1 MTPLI
6 CVVGSINEDTTLRV
20 PALPAGGETVMATS
34 RTRSPG
40 GKGANQAAAAAALG
54 ARVAFVGAVGD
65 DDAGREALKSLDS
78 RGIDVSGVMMSEE
91 PATGAALLLIADD
104 GENLIVVDA
113 GANAGLR
120 DTNVE
125 AAVAGLDPAVL
136 LGQLE
141 IPVSCLAA
149 ASRASGTT
157 HRPMFILNPAPMPD
171 DPSGLSAVIGL
182 LPLVDILVPNRG
194 ELGRLAGRP
203 TPGTLAEVRE
213 CVEALDFHG
222 AVVVT
227 LGSEGVLVRDRGEYT
242 SVPAVPVDAI
252 DTSGAGDVFC
262 GVLAY
267 RLAEGD
273 SLAVAV
279 VLANQAAA
287 LSTTMSGAQVPA
299 DFRG

>member
-6 CVVGSINEDTTLRV
+6 CIVGSINEDTTLRV
-20 PALPAGGETVMATS
+20 PALPVGGETVMATG

-54 ARVAFVGAVGD
+54 ARVAFVGAVGG
-65 DDAGREALKSLDS
+65 DDAGRAALKSLDS
-78 RGIDVSGVMMSEE
+78 RGIDVSRVAVADES
-91 PATGAALLLIADD
+91 ATGAAILLIGDD

-120 DTNVE
+120 DADVE
-125 AAVAGLDPAVL
+125 AAFVGLAPAVT

-141 IPVSCLAA
+141 VPVSCLVA
-149 ASRASGTT
+149 ASRASGSA
-157 HRPMFILNPAPMPD
+157 RGGLFLLNPAPMPD
-171 DPSGLSAVIGL
+171 DPEGLARLAGL
-182 LPLVDILVPNRG
+182 LPMVDILVPNRG

-203 TPGTLAEVRE
+203 TPSTPAEVQD
-213 CVEALDFHG
+213 CVEALDFAG
-222 AVVVT
+222 ALVVT
-227 LGSEGVLVRDRGEYT
+227 LGSEGVLIRDQGEYS

-273 SLAVAV
+273 SLAAGVRR
-279 VLANQAAA
+279 ANEAAA
-287 LSTTMSGAQVPA
+287 VSTTMPGAQVPPA
-299 DFRG
+299 FRG